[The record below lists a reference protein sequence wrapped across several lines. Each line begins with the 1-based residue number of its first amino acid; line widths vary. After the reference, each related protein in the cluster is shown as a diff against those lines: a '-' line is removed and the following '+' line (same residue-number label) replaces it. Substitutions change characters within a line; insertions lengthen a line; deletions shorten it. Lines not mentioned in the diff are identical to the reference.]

1 MSHLQLRDVVKF
13 SAEGHSPYLF
23 HDSETFTSLVAGFEP
38 GQSTPL
44 HPAGPA
50 TYYVVEG
57 EGWITEDR
65 TRHVVQAGSVV
76 AVGADVPR
84 RIEARTRLIVLAA
97 RGG

>member
-23 HDSETFTSLVAGFEP
+23 HDSENFKSLVVGFEP

-57 EGWITEDR
+57 EGWISEDG
-65 TRHVVQAGSVV
+65 TRHAVQAGSVV
-76 AVGADVPR
+76 VVGAEVSR

>member
-23 HDSETFTSLVAGFEP
+23 HDSENFKSLVVGFEP

-57 EGWITEDR
+57 EGWITEDT
-65 TRHVVQAGSVV
+65 TRHAVRPGSVV
-76 AVGADVPR
+76 VVGGELNR
-84 RIEARTRLIVLAA
+84 RIEAKTRLIVLAA
-97 RGG
+97 RGT